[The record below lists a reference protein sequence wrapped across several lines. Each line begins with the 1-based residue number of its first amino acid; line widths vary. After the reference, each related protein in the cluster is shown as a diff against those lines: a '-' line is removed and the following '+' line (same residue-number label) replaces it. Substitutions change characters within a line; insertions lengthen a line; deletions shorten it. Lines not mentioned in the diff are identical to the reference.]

1 MLKKYKMELLDLCF
15 ENRIKFCL
23 YFFVDA
29 KTFGLSYTR
38 VLVTKQRIKILHFIV
53 YYR

>member
-1 MLKKYKMELLDLCF
+1 MLKKYKMGLLDLCF

-29 KTFGLSYTR
+29 KTFDLSYAR
-38 VLVTKQRIKILHFIV
+38 VLVTKQCMIILYFIV